1 MVNNSQ
7 MTVELSE
14 ASLKLSSDDLFVLT
28 SISEKQTADL
38 GALGKVW
45 SDFNAKKQPSSPELP

>member
-1 MVNNSQ
+1 

-14 ASLKLSSDDLFVLT
+14 ASLKLSSDDLFILT